1 MTERVT
7 SLLVQAKATAKI
19 YRSLAHRLVL
29 CADSLEE
36 ASGSEWSFLPT
47 LDIEDM
53 TRAISAGILLKT
65 LIQQARK

>member
-1 MTERVT
+1 MTERVA

-19 YRSLAHRLVL
+19 YRSLAHKLVS
-29 CADSLEE
+29 CADSLADASE
-36 ASGSEWSFLPT
+36 AEWSVLPT

-65 LIQQARK
+65 LIQQVRK